1 LGNCGAEAV
10 TARTS
15 GRILIDQSGIQTPD
29 QGSPLASFLIY
40 LD

>member
-1 LGNCGAEAV
+1 V

-29 QGSPLASFLIY
+29 QGSPASFLIY